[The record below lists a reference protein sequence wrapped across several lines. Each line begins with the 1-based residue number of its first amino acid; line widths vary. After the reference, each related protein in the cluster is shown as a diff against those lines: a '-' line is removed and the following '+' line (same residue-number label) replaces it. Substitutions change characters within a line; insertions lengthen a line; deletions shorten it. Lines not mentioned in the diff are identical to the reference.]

1 MFLVY
6 VPTSLHLPYKS
17 TNSSRYTLLI
27 ARPSNKIRGAKLHA
41 YNAGQVVIHTAGDAQ
56 KE

>member
-1 MFLVY
+1 MY
-6 VPTSLHLPYKS
+6 PPPYIYHTNQQIHLGIP
-17 TNSSRYTLLI
+17 LLI